1 MSILG
6 GENLKV
12 FNLICVRKTEFENG
26 ELILTNPLGD
36 VQLPSLSHSFS
47 FEIAFGV
54 AEWGDD
60 SQNQLRVTIE
70 DSEKCLIFDS
80 HYVNVPRPD
89 LENCGILGLK
99 LNDFEFSN
107 YGKHTVK
114 VIEDDEVLADTIF
127 FISERSNNDGI

>member
-1 MSILG
+1 MKRIG
-6 GENLKV
+6 GERLKV
-12 FNLICVRKTEFENG
+12 FNLICVRKTEFENR

-36 VQLPSLSHSFS
+36 VMLPSLSHSFS

-54 AEWGDD
+54 TEWKDD

-70 DSEKCLIFDS
+70 DSEESLIFDS
-80 HYVNVPRPD
+80 SYIDVPRP
-89 LENCGILGLK
+89 EHEICGVLGLK

-114 VIEDDEVLADTIF
+114 IIENDNVIADTIF
-127 FISERSNNDGI
+127 FISERSN

>member
-1 MSILG
+1 M
-6 GENLKV
+6 KV
-12 FNLICVRKTEFENG
+12 FNLICVRKTEFENR

-36 VQLPSLSHSFS
+36 VMLPSLSHSFS

-54 AEWGDD
+54 TEWKDD

-70 DSEKCLIFDS
+70 DSEESLIFDS
-80 HYVNVPRPD
+80 SYIDVPRP
-89 LENCGILGLK
+89 EHEICGVLGLK

-114 VIEDDEVLADTIF
+114 IIENDNVIADTIF
-127 FISERSNNDGI
+127 FISERSN

>member
-1 MSILG
+1 MKRIG
-6 GENLKV
+6 GERLKV
-12 FNLICVRKTEFENG
+12 FNLICVRKTEFENR

-36 VQLPSLSHSFS
+36 VMLPSLSHSFS

-54 AEWGDD
+54 TEWKDD

-70 DSEKCLIFDS
+70 DSEESLIFDS
-80 HYVNVPRPD
+80 SYIDVPRP
-89 LENCGILGLK
+89 EHEICGVLGLK

-114 VIEDDEVLADTIF
+114 IIENDNVIADTIF
-127 FISERSNNDGI
+127 LLVKGAIRDGI